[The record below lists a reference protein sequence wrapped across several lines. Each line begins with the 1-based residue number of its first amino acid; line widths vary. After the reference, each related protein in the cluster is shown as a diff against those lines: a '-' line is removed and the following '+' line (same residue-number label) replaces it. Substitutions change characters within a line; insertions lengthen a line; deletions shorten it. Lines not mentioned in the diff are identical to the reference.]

1 MVRWCNT
8 FFLNQQSVIQD
19 LVVVCGIY
27 TRYLLKYREDKIRKD
42 SNRLYVKE
50 DNGKGISHTY
60 INYARR
66 PKRCYSEMKR
76 P

>member
-8 FFLNQQSVIQD
+8 FFLNQQFVIQN
-19 LVVVCGIY
+19 LVAVCDIY
-27 TRYLLKYREDKIRKD
+27 TRYLLKYRKDKTRKD
-42 SNRLYVKE
+42 SNRLYVKK
-50 DNGKGISHTY
+50 DNRKDISHTY
-60 INYARR
+60 MNYARR